1 MMITQGIDYRKLKDD
16 TEFLKDKFSDTTSLY
31 FIKAGSKRVREFLT
45 INLRFCRL
53 VSGSDL

>member
-31 FIKAGSKRVREFLT
+31 FIKAEPKRVQEFLT
-45 INLRFCRL
+45 INLRLCRL
-53 VSGSDL
+53 VSGSDV